1 MSSGVVALA
10 MSAVS
15 KARREHAALSQTT
28 GTMLEARR
36 GAFAQRDKNKI
47 KADRDAICALLL
59 PANPP
64 AGNNNG
70 PKKSWTEMAL
80 IRHEMAKQRFIPIRK
95 LFDRAPHS
103 LQALMPCFMMSPL
116 SLAKFLPAGKIEFD
130 IAIIDE
136 ASQMKPEDALGG
148 LLRARQIVV
157 VGDPKQLP
165 IEAHT
170 ISDLLACHRA
180 PRTDASC
187 SHIAEQIAHLY

>member
-70 PKKSWTEMAL
+70 PKKTWTEMAL

-130 IAIIDE
+130 IVIIDE

-148 LLRARQIVV
+148 LCVRVKLLLLVTLNNYLSKPTRSAISLRVIVR
-157 VGDPKQLP
+157 PEPMRPAP
-165 IEAHT
+165 I
-170 ISDLLACHRA
+170 
-180 PRTDASC
+180 
-187 SHIAEQIAHLY
+187 